1 MSALEW
7 WFVGFTVAFL
17 AAAVLMVV
25 IVVGARREYQRTEL
39 PEVETEPRER
49 RGAWSRMVCRNKRTN
64 RLGRWVQINKV
75 LR

>member
-17 AAAVLMVV
+17 AAAVLLVA
-25 IVVGARREYQRTEL
+25 IVVGAHREHLRTEL

-49 RGAWSRMVCRNKRTN
+49 RGAWSRMMCRNKRTN